1 MQDSYDLGTT
11 LVTLDNLLEISCVFL
26 HELLVRKNVEDDGI
40 DRAKRKIAVCIDS
53 SFALSMTSN
62 LFILNLAPLAYL
74 NLILIK
80 FYESIDLGLSYC

>member
-40 DRAKRKIAVCIDS
+40 DRAKRKIAVR
-53 SFALSMTSN
+53 
-62 LFILNLAPLAYL
+62 
-74 NLILIK
+74 
-80 FYESIDLGLSYC
+80 